1 MNRGDRRG
9 IRALLNV
16 GASHNRAPLA
26 QNEHS
31 LHDLYSKTGS
41 QSNESTPHM
50 SRKILI
56 ADDEQHIID
65 TVRAYLEDAGM
76 QVVTARDGRQALFT
90 ARHEKPDLIILDVMM
105 PEMDGWAAARLIRRE
120 SDVPILFL
128 TARIDDVDKI
138 TGLELGADEY
148 ITKPFSPRVLV
159 AQVRAVL
166 RRTYGDL
173 VTESTLWRVGDLEL
187 DAEKRQVKLAGSRI
201 DLTPSEFD
209 LLAVLIARPG
219 RVFTRM
225 ELLERI
231 QGEAFA
237 GYERTIDVHIKNL
250 RAKIESDPRTPAYIE
265 TVYGVGY
272 RMASGDE

>member
-1 MNRGDRRG
+1 MPENWRTWAHPGMISSMGGLHGTLDVN
-9 IRALLNV
+9 ILN
-16 GASHNRAPLA
+16 GG
-26 QNEHS
+26 
-31 LHDLYSKTGS
+31 T
-41 QSNESTPHM
+41 M

-65 TVRAYLEDAGM
+65 TVRAYLENSGYH
-76 QVVTARDGRQALFT
+76 VLTARDGREALFT
-90 ARHEKPDLIILDVMM
+90 FRHETPDLVILDVMM
-105 PEMDGWAAARLIRRE
+105 PEMDGWEAARLIRRE

-128 TARIDDVDKI
+128 TARVDDVDQI

-148 ITKPFSPRVLV
+148 VTKPFSPRVLV
-159 AQVRAVL
+159 AQVRAML

-173 VTESTLWRVGDLEL
+173 AGESSVYRVGELEL
-187 DAEKRQVKLAGSRI
+187 DGEKRQVKLAGERI
-201 DLTPSEFD
+201 ELTPSEFE

-237 GYERTIDVHIKNL
+237 GYERTIDVHVKNL
-250 RAKIESDPRTPAYIE
+250 RAKIERDPRAPEYIQ

-272 RMASGDE
+272 RMAAGDE